1 MCDLRDRTDCNH
13 KAIRVP
19 QETRDGD
26 GDRECKGAQRE
37 QLKLTLNLYLKPIT
51 HPFLDYPYVTF
62 LIQNLDLFQ
71 TPVSGLDNGFT
82 ISICTSPSWFIK

>member
-13 KAIRVP
+13 KAISVP
-19 QETRDGD
+19 KETRDGD
-26 GDRECKGAQRE
+26 GDLKGAQRGK
-37 QLKLTLNLYLKPIT
+37 LKLTLNLYLKPIT
-51 HPFLDYPYVTF
+51 HHFLDYSYVTF

-82 ISICTSPSWFIK
+82 TSIHTSPSLFIK